1 MIKIFI
7 GSSARD
13 VKAEV
18 ALEYTIQKYTSEPVD
33 ITWMRSSD
41 NESSVFYNW
50 IQLGT
55 GFSGFRWAV
64 PELCN
69 FTGKALYLDV
79 DMLNFKDIA
88 ELYYSDMEDYAMLC
102 VRKETSVTLFN
113 CELMQNFLPPI
124 AVLKTISDIH
134 KYIFSTDSTSH
145 IPLSKIGSLDPRWN
159 VFNGK
164 GFDITDTWILHYTD
178 ANSQPWADVSTQRSW
193 RPHPRFDLNQLW
205 YEIYNEAIALQNN
218 CN

>member
-13 VKAEV
+13 AKAEV
-18 ALEYTIQKYTSEPVD
+18 ALEYTIKKYASEPVD

-50 IQLGT
+50 VQLGS

-88 ELYYSDMEDYAMLC
+88 ELYYSHMKDYAMLC
-102 VRKETSVTLFN
+102 VHNETSVILFD
-113 CELMQNFLPPI
+113 CELMQNFLPPVSI
-124 AVLKTISDIH
+124 LKTIPDIH
-134 KYIFSTDSTSH
+134 IYIRSTESPSH
-145 IPLSKIGSLDPRWN
+145 IPSNQIGSLDPRWN

-164 GFDITDTWILHYTD
+164 KFDITDTWILHYTD
-178 ANSQPWADVSTQRSW
+178 ANSQPWADRSTQRSW
-193 RPHPRFDLNQLW
+193 RPHPRFDLHQLW
-205 YEIYNEAIALQNN
+205 HEIYDEAIASQK
-218 CN
+218 